1 MRRGDVARSRPRH
14 PEDLIRVA
22 PLVTFSPLLP
32 PLVPSRPLSSLLVTR
47 VQTQGA
53 EQRKKVGGSI
63 CLKQQPAGGWAV
75 VLDNFDIGV
84 KRYSN
89 IQTRHLQL
97 LLLHKTRS
105 FFLFEAFTCRN
116 LLGIRTLC

>member
-1 MRRGDVARSRPRH
+1 MRGGDVARPRPRH

-75 VLDNFDIGV
+75 VLDNFDIDV
-84 KRYSN
+84 N
-89 IQTRHLQL
+89 DIQIFKQGTYNYFYYIKLDLSSCLKHS
-97 LLLHKTRS
+97 HV
-105 FFLFEAFTCRN
+105 
-116 LLGIRTLC
+116 GIY

>member
-1 MRRGDVARSRPRH
+1 MRGGDVARPRPSH
-14 PEDLIRVA
+14 PEDLIPVA

-32 PLVPSRPLSSLLVTR
+32 PLAPSRPLSSLLVTR

-89 IQTRHLQL
+89 IQTRYLQL
-97 LLLHKTRS
+97 LLLHKTI
-105 FFLFEAFTCRN
+105 FLLF
-116 LLGIRTLC
+116 